1 MIRPH
6 KTVKRLASLVMG
18 AAMALGIT
26 AGSGIAAYAQEAQN
40 AKNTF
45 DGGAGTESRPYLIS
59 TPEQLDAVRDYN
71 SKYFKLTND
80 IDVFDWEPIESFI
93 GGGLDGDGYTLSYLQ
108 TEGGRYGGLF
118 GSTRR
123 VSVLNLGIENASIQG
138 EDAAGGV
145 MGKAVG
151 GSIKNC
157 YVTGKVNSSGPSGGL
172 VGDADKTVVSGCYAM
187 VTSDS
192 SKAGGI
198 AGTGGKLS
206 GCYYSSD
213 MLDSAVGDTKDT
225 AGAMS
230 TSQMKTLTF
239 ASILDANRLDS
250 LKEWT
255 AGDDGKPVMK
265 TPPPTATPVAEDSVY
280 GGDFS
285 TQTGTRTGNGS
296 STDLL
301 STPREGVPSTSPND
315 YPYIKTALDGVND
328 QIKNDDTY
336 YNAEDAI
343 KDIAINAPQNG
354 KLTYKN
360 LKDGHHSAGEI
371 VKDGD
376 VQLIDNLG
384 TITEGM
390 AADNAYRLVT
400 AKKATVFNWAKIEEE
415 YQKAKDK
422 YDADKEDYDT
432 ALEQAKQ
439 DYKDAH
445 DAWVALGTDPNRGDE
460 PKLEDYTSGLTEP
473 NPEDYFKDIIRDLR
487 ETTTPSQYYKQDYVI
502 VDETKDQGSII
513 NPIEYTG
520 GTIGTKTAT
529 FKGSVDFNK
538 RTIKSTGTLTK
549 YANHV
554 VREPVNDGDS
564 PQYGDQSYLFV
575 ADDTA
580 QFTSLTPDSSG
591 NTTVS
596 YENRALYPWVLAKI
610 TKIELNEIE
619 PLGGGVGRL
628 FDVSAAQENYYV
640 INNETGKLQG
650 WQYKNAQSA
659 WVEAFTDKDSMV
671 ASQDTEYK
679 TTVNL
684 RPKQVLFSDFFFSST
699 PSDYSYGKED
709 SSTIRIRYPSDSPVL
724 ESKYFNKDTENIASV
739 IVGPDSITETFSP
752 LTISFNRTQYISID
766 PTYSKSE
773 MDMEAMAGMNST
785 RNYNVAYKPGVVDPV
800 ASMETFRFRKEN
812 DITGNAFSGVTVY
825 AFNHYEDGTP
835 LMNLSIS
842 ADATQLQGTFRLNL
856 YYNGSGTPQK
866 LYETG
871 TKIPAVFTLVVKPA
885 SALSGEVQIVSS
897 NPSSVNLKWN
907 PVEQNSGAW
916 KYTVYYSDSEK
927 DLINTDYSN
936 LVNNNNI
943 RSYYADL
950 NTTAEIKDL
959 NSEKTYYFNV
969 QATNSG
975 TNTKVLY
982 KGASTDTGKEGQLNA
997 PTITTD
1003 PADTSNMRNGT
1014 PVYVTMKAES
1024 GATIYY
1030 TLDGKAPT
1038 SSSTKYTGEVKI
1050 TNSKNTGETIKI
1062 SAIAIDS
1069 SNSGRPD
1076 STVSTAEI
1084 VYKTSSLLPLDNK
1097 VIDIYDTTWAE
1108 LNDALEATQ
1117 TGTVR
1122 IMLDSRTTT
1131 ISKSTLAA
1139 IKGKKMTVIFD
1150 MGDYFWTVNGED
1162 VKTARES
1169 VDLGLYYANN
1179 FNTLPATYLSS
1190 FKDYIDIYQ
1199 MELDH
1204 DGPLPF
1210 DAKLTL
1216 YLGRGNSGKFGNLY
1230 YANESKKKSM
1240 FMESTAIKKDGSCEF
1255 TFSHASKYAIVITD
1269 TAMTNVS
1276 TGAAVY
1282 DGDMMMRNLPIVP
1295 ICAGAL
1301 GFGVLCFIVIQ
1312 LVVRRD

>member
-71 SKYFKLTND
+71 SKYFKLTKD

-213 MLDSAVGDTKDT
+213 MLDSAVGDSKDT
-225 AGAMS
+225 TGAMS

-265 TPPPTATPVAEDSVY
+265 TPPPTATPVEDVKEPETSNEEATPVSNRRI
-280 GGDFS
+280 S
-285 TQTGTRTGNGS
+285 TFDIDDDIIAAKDELNLQKQQYEDGNAVTVDDAAGT
-296 STDLL
+296 
-301 STPREGVPSTSPND
+301 
-315 YPYIKTALDGVND
+315 
-328 QIKNDDTY
+328 
-336 YNAEDAI
+336 I
-343 KDIAINAPQNG
+343 KDINDAYI
-354 KLTYKN
+354 Y
-360 LKDGHHSAGEI
+360 E
-371 VKDGD
+371 GD
-376 VQLIDNLG
+376 D
-384 TITEGM
+384 T
-390 AADNAYRLVT
+390 
-400 AKKATVFNWAKIEEE
+400 
-415 YQKAKDK
+415 
-422 YDADKEDYDT
+422 T
-432 ALEQAKQ
+432 ALWIANLNKVKTDVVDNKNYKGKYKLVKTEKVNIYDWTKIVAALAQA
-439 DYKDAH
+439 
-445 DAWVALGTDPNRGDE
+445 
-460 PKLEDYTSGLTEP
+460 
-473 NPEDYFKDIIRDLR
+473 
-487 ETTTPSQYYKQDYVI
+487 
-502 VDETKDQGSII
+502 
-513 NPIEYTG
+513 
-520 GTIGTKTAT
+520 KTAT
-529 FKGSVDFNK
+529 LIGIVENTQFLDWVRTNNITKDPLDPNNPPDPPEAVTSIDDLNEDQKALWHKEAARLLTEYIKNPTRSETYQKEITVIPQNNSGGEITYNGPTIGLKEYSDDDSPFAGSFDANDF
-538 RTIKSTGTLTK
+538 TIKV
-549 YANHV
+549 ANPDNL
-554 VREPVNDGDS
+554 EQGKF
-564 PQYGDQSYLFV
+564 LFIV
-575 ADDTA
+575 E
-580 QFTSLTPDSSG
+580 Q
-591 NTTVS
+591 
-596 YENRALYPWVLAKI
+596 ENRDKIIGAKDNSIQVLKNGSYMPQSPWVL
-610 TKIELNEIE
+610 
-619 PLGGGVGRL
+619 
-628 FDVSAAQENYYV
+628 
-640 INNETGKLQG
+640 
-650 WQYKNAQSA
+650 
-659 WVEAFTDKDSMV
+659 
-671 ASQDTEYK
+671 
-679 TTVNL
+679 VNL
-684 RPKQVLFSDFFFSST
+684 KKLTFLIDEPVAGMAFNSQPVAAKVDGNNKAAGYKMEKFDPWQMKMIDTTTNEVYWSDDLGAISEKPGNEQIFRIGFQVVHEPYDYYDFFFDNNVQMAYESKWEGSDSRVDQT
-699 PSDYSYGKED
+699 PSLTNI
-709 SSTIRIRYPSDSPVL
+709 TIVA
-724 ESKYFNKDTENIASV
+724 DTNNQTAKV
-739 IVGPDSITETFSP
+739 QMTFLPTDAITIDGSQNP
-752 LTISFNRTQYISID
+752 NRTITAIY
-766 PTYSKSE
+766 
-773 MDMEAMAGMNST
+773 
-785 RNYNVAYKPGVVDPV
+785 GV
-800 ASMETFRFRKEN
+800 
-812 DITGNAFSGVTVY
+812 
-825 AFNHYEDGTP
+825 
-835 LMNLSIS
+835 
-842 ADATQLQGTFRLNL
+842 
-856 YYNGSGTPQK
+856 SGTPDISVHVYK
-866 LYETG
+866 RNSSIPLVGFSAYDMDKAPF
-871 TKIPAVFTLVVKPA
+871 TKINVGDISPQTETYSTMVVTGKTAHTATQGTYPFYLRSTANAVQDQPIRIHGTREPATFTLQVNGLDTLEKKVTIKTINSTSMTVQWQA
-885 SALSGEVQIVSS
+885 MQDSG
-897 NPSSVNLKWN
+897 
-907 PVEQNSGAW
+907 W
-916 KYTVYYSDSEK
+916 KYTVYYSTEDISSP
-927 DLINTDYSN
+927 DFDPTTVQASRLPTVTDK
-936 LVNNNNI
+936 
-943 RSYYADL
+943 
-950 NTTAEIKDL
+950 TTAEITNLRPLTKYYV
-959 NSEKTYYFNV
+959 NVVAEKTTVKTSY
-969 QATNSG
+969 SG
-975 TNTKVLY
+975 DSKTTNTDSAY
-982 KGASTDTGKEGQLNA
+982 DA
-997 PTITTD
+997 PVIKTD
-1003 PADTSNMRNGT
+1003 PEDTSGLKNGT
-1014 PVYVTMKAES
+1014 TVYVTMSAES

-1030 TLDGKAPT
+1030 TLDGKTPT
-1038 SSSTKYTGEVKI
+1038 KDSTKYSGEIKI
-1050 TNSKNTGETIKI
+1050 KNSKSTGETIKI
-1062 SAIAIDS
+1062 SAIAIGGT
-1069 SNSGRPD
+1069 NSERPE

-1312 LVVRRD
+1312 LIVRRD